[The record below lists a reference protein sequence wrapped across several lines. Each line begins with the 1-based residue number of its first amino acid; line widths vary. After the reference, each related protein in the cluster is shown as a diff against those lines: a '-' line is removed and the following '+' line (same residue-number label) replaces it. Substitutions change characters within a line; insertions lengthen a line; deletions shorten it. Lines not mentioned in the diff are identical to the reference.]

1 LFAGFSFGV
10 TLRGFGGAFVG
21 TFAAF
26 AGAFFS
32 LVAWRRR
39 GIFGLKDGW
48 EMEQLAGEMSGG
60 GDGVLGEKMYISS
73 TCG

>member
-48 EMEQLAGEMSGG
+48 EMERWVGEMSGG
-60 GDGVLGEKMYISS
+60 GDGVLVEKMYNFGL
-73 TCG
+73 CG